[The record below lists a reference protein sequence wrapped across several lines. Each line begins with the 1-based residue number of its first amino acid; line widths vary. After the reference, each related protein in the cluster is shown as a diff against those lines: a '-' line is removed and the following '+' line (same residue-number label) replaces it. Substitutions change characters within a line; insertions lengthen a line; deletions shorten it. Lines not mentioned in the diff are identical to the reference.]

1 MFVRYFLILCCA
13 CVFITTS
20 YQAKPAT
27 KIAPLLK
34 DSKPIKGYWKLNEKD
49 GKYLM
54 TLRKGDLNRDF
65 LMTASIAQG
74 VGEGGI
80 FAGTLLKT
88 RVMAFR
94 IVEDYVQLI
103 YRNINHISSKD
114 KALKHAVKYAF
125 RDTIIGNYPIAAR
138 QGGKVLFDATTLMK
152 SDLFYLAGWLARIKK
167 TRLSYN
173 PKISH
178 VKEVKNFP
186 KNIEIRSNLAYTQ
199 RDASGLTSH
208 FEILVH
214 FSFFPFPKTKYRPRL
229 ADQRVGY
236 FLTVLKDFS
245 IQNHSDNFVRYIN
258 RWDIR
263 KADPGAKMSLP
274 NEPIVFYLAK
284 TIPHKYRKH
293 VREAILEWNKAF
305 EKVGILGALEARVQ
319 TSQDDWDPEDN
330 RYHVVSWITSERAQ
344 FGAIGP
350 SRVNPLTGQ
359 ILDADILFDESRV
372 RGAIMRLKS
381 MFENP
386 EPSTES
392 LRESFADIL
401 PHSHADGSPC
411 SVYDVAGEHFG
422 MAFLAQL
429 QAALDTEKLNEAE
442 ETAPK
447 SIANTAKTEQK
458 EVKEQIT
465 KPKITAE
472 SAESQKSTSSTTAMT
487 DPKAAA
493 KVLAMA
499 RKKRLKTFHK
509 VRDEYIGQLIKWIIM
524 HEVGHTLG
532 LRHNFKASTVIPNDK
547 LHDKELVAEKGLY
560 GSVMEYPGINI
571 NKDFSKQGYY
581 YTPTLGPYDYWA
593 IEYGYK
599 QIAPAKEKKV
609 LAKIAKKSYL
619 KELAYATDE
628 DTRGFGGTEMDPYAN
643 VYDLG
648 EDPMAFAEDTIEM
661 ISASWTK
668 IVDRM
673 IDEGQNYIDVEN
685 AYFGMIN
692 AYVRSLK
699 MISKFVAGKQ
709 FLRIHKGDTD
719 ERPIIPVSFQ
729 RQRKALTLLSKYAFD
744 DKFLQIPAE
753 LAESMPSSRWWHWG
767 SNIYNKPVDKN
778 IFKVIAYVQKQ
789 PIRRLLY
796 PRVMARLI
804 DQKLLYPD
812 SEEVLGLEDTMDI
825 IYSSIFKEF
834 NESLPKNISES
845 NPFIGTNRRNL
856 QRYYIDQLMNLTNKS
871 KISGYDIP
879 YDAKTLARH
888 TLDKL
893 TDDINEF
900 ERRTNM
906 DLVDSMSKVHIHDTE
921 ARVKTFLNSSYRN
934 RNY

>member
-1 MFVRYFLILCCA
+1 MFLRYAIILYCA
-13 CVFITTS
+13 CIFSANIID
-20 YQAKPAT
+20 AKPAS

-34 DSKPIKGYWKLNEKD
+34 DSKLIRGYWKLNKKD

-54 TLRKGDLNRDF
+54 TLRKNDLNKDF
-65 LMTASIAQG
+65 LMTASVAQG
-74 VGEGGI
+74 LGEGGM

-88 RVMAFR
+88 RVMSFR
-94 IVEDYVQLI
+94 VVEDYVQLI
-103 YRNINHISSKD
+103 FRNINHISSKD

-125 RDTIIGNYPIAAR
+125 RDTIIGNYPIKAR
-138 QGGKVLFDATTLMK
+138 NAGKVLFDATTLMK

-167 TRLSYN
+167 KRLSYN

-186 KNIEIRSNLAYTQ
+186 KNIEIRSNLAYTE

-245 IQNHSDNFVRYIN
+245 IQNHSDNFIRYIN

-263 KADPGAKMSLP
+263 KADPRATMSLP
-274 NEPIVFYLAK
+274 KEPIVFYLAK

-381 MFENP
+381 MFDNP
-386 EPSTES
+386 EPSPEG
-392 LRESFADIL
+392 LRDSIADIL
-401 PHSHADGSPC
+401 PHSHTDGSPC
-411 SVYDVAGEHFG
+411 SIYDVAGEHFG

-429 QAALDTEKLNEAE
+429 QATLDTEKSDESNKVARDSSTKTDKPESKELKDPITKSSIA
-442 ETAPK
+442 AK
-447 SIANTAKTEQK
+447 SI
-458 EVKEQIT
+458 
-465 KPKITAE
+465 
-472 SAESQKSTSSTTAMT
+472 ESQKSTSATTASI

-493 KVLAMA
+493 KALALA
-499 RKKRLKTFHK
+499 HKKRLQTFHK

-547 LHDKELVAEKGLY
+547 LHDKELVAKKGLY

-571 NKDFSKQGYY
+571 NKDFSKQGFY

-599 QIAPAKEKKV
+599 QIPPAKEKKV
-609 LAKIAKKSYL
+609 LAQIAKKSHL

-628 DTRGFGGTEMDPYAN
+628 DTRGTGGTEMDPFAN

-692 AYVRSLK
+692 SYVRSLN
-699 MISKFVAGKQ
+699 MIAKFVAGKQ

-719 ERPIIPVSFQ
+719 ERPIIPVNFQ
-729 RQRKALTLLSKYAFD
+729 TQRKALTLLSKYAFD

-778 IFKVIAYVQKQ
+778 IFKVISYVQRQ

-812 SEEVLGLEDTMDI
+812 SAEVLGLADTMDI
-825 IYSSIFKEF
+825 LYSSIFQEF
-834 NESLPKNISES
+834 NENLPKNISDT

-856 QRYYIDQLMNLTNKS
+856 QRYYIDQLMNLTNKT
-871 KISGYDIP
+871 KKSGYEIP

-893 TDDINEF
+893 ADDINEF

-906 DLVDSMSKVHIHDTE
+906 DLVDSMSKIHIHDTE
-921 ARVKTFLNSSYRN
+921 SRVKIFLDSSYRN

>member
-1 MFVRYFLILCCA
+1 MFVRYFLFLC
-13 CVFITTS
+13 VS
-20 YQAKPAT
+20 LMVLNVNLGAKPA
-27 KIAPLLK
+27 KKLAPLLK
-34 DSKPIKGYWKLNEKD
+34 DSKPIKGYWKLNEKE

-54 TLRKGDLNRDF
+54 TLRKSDLNRDF

-74 VGEGGI
+74 VGEGGM

-88 RVMAFR
+88 RVMSFR

-114 KALKHAVKYAF
+114 KALKQAVKYAF
-125 RDTIIGNYPIAAR
+125 RDTIIGNYPITAR

-186 KNIEIRSNLAYTQ
+186 KNIEIRSNLVYTK
-199 RDASGLTSH
+199 RDTSGLSSH

-214 FSFFPFPKTKYRPRL
+214 YSFFPFPKTKYRPRL

-258 RWDIR
+258 RWNLR
-263 KADPGAKMSLP
+263 KADPKASVSLP

-284 TIPHKYRKH
+284 TIPHQYRKH

-386 EPSTES
+386 ELSS
-392 LRESFADIL
+392 DDIKESFTEVM
-401 PHSHADGSPC
+401 PHSHSDGSPC
-411 SVYDVAGEHFG
+411 QVYDVAGEHFG

-429 QAALDTEKLNEAE
+429 QASIDAEKVEQSSKGEKDEPDSQNSKE
-442 ETAPK
+442 
-447 SIANTAKTEQK
+447 KTIE
-458 EVKEQIT
+458 
-465 KPKITAE
+465 
-472 SAESQKSTSSTTAMT
+472 TSSTIIENADKSAGKSNTT
-487 DPKAAA
+487 TTKPDPKAAA
-493 KVLAMA
+493 KALALA
-499 RKKRLKTFHK
+499 RQKRIKIFNE
-509 VRDEYIGQLIKWIIM
+509 VQDEYIGQLIKWIMM

-547 LHDKELVAEKGLY
+547 LHDKALVREKGLY

-571 NKDFSKQGYY
+571 HKDLSKQGYY

-599 QIAPAKEKKV
+599 QIPPAKEKAT
-609 LAKIAKKSYL
+609 LAEIAKKSHL
-619 KELAYATDE
+619 PELAYATDE
-628 DTRGFGGTEMDPYAN
+628 DTRGTGGTEMDPYSN

-648 EDPMAFAEDTIEM
+648 EDPMAFAEDTIQM
-661 ISASWTK
+661 IAGSWTK

-692 AYVRSLK
+692 TYVRSLK

-719 ERPIIPVSFQ
+719 KRPIIPVNFK

-744 DKFLQIPAE
+744 DKYLQIPAE

-778 IFKVIAYVQKQ
+778 IFKVIAYVQRQ
-789 PIRRLLY
+789 SIRRLLY

-812 SEEVLGLEDTMDI
+812 AEEVLGLADTMDI
-825 IYSSIFKEF
+825 LYSAIFQELHK
-834 NESLPKNISES
+834 SLPSEISDS
-845 NPFIGTNRRNL
+845 KPFIGTNRRNL
-856 QRYYIDQLMNLTNKS
+856 QRYYIDQIMNLTNKS
-871 KISGYDIP
+871 TKSGYEIP

-888 TLDKL
+888 TLDRL
-893 TDDINEF
+893 VDDINEF
-900 ERRTNM
+900 EDRVDM
-906 DLVDSMSKVHIHDTE
+906 DRVDSMSKIHIHDTG
-921 ARVKTFLNSSYRN
+921 ARIESFLKSSYRN